1 MRKVSLKKIE
11 RDLGIARSDEIDG
24 VDGFEAVRLWHRYQ
38 RGDKK
43 ALQTLI
49 SYNNADIMNLEPLM
63 ALAYE
68 RMRERVFD
76 LCL

>member
-1 MRKVSLKKIE
+1 
-11 RDLGIARSDEIDG
+11 

-63 ALAYE
+63 ELAYE
-68 RMRERVFD
+68 RMRERIFD
-76 LCL
+76 LRL